1 MIRWEIE
8 TLRPEHDRF
17 SFSCGV
23 PALDAFIQKHVNQY
37 EKRNLGR
44 TYVAVSVGNQ
54 QVCGYYTLVAGS
66 IPFDSL
72 PENLSKKLPRH
83 PVPSMLLA
91 RLAVDTRCQ
100 TQRLGS
106 ALLRD
111 ALRRSALLAD
121 QAGVYAVYVQA
132 TTPEVVPFYRKY
144 GFVELK
150 DQPQHL
156 ILPLSSLKQVETA
169 GRTG

>member
-1 MIRWEIE
+1 
-8 TLRPEHDRF
+8 
-17 SFSCGV
+17 
-23 PALDAFIQKHVNQY
+23 
-37 EKRNLGR
+37 
-44 TYVAVSVGNQ
+44 
-54 QVCGYYTLVAGS
+54 
-66 IPFDSL
+66 
-72 PENLSKKLPRH
+72 
-83 PVPSMLLA
+83 MLLA